1 MPSSKSIPNLWT
13 MYKYNRIEAGFKYG
27 AKRKMPAHLKGEW
40 EQKRTPP
47 CGKRPQHSSE
57 LDRNAVVFSCKF
69 LIGLAENDDAADQ
82 VYNSRDRSPAEQYIN
97 DSETDLTHIE
107 VADSDVTEK
116 NVEQATC
123 NLALL
128 RKRITELVGRRIGGK
143 GCILGLL

>member
-1 MPSSKSIPNLWT
+1 